1 MRLFVAVFP
10 PAEVQRAAARVID
23 ALRRD
28 GDGVSWVKPDNLHY
42 TMRFLGEVGE
52 SGTRRVADAADRAV
66 RGRKAFDAELG
77 APGAFPSARR
87 ARVLWLGMSRGERPL
102 LELAGAL
109 QTELA
114 RLGFEKERRPFSPH
128 LTIGRVREFGPGGTD
143 DWSEALA
150 AAAPA
155 AAAFRVDRLAVV
167 QSQLN
172 PRGSIYTVRHEAN
185 LAG

>member
-10 PAEVQRAAARVID
+10 PALVQRAAAGVID
-23 ALRRD
+23 GLRRD

-52 SGTRRVADAADRAV
+52 SGARRVADAADRAV
-66 RGRKAFDAELG
+66 RGREAFDAELG
-77 APGAFPSARR
+77 APGAFPNARR

-102 LELAGAL
+102 VELARAL
-109 QTELA
+109 ETELA
-114 RLGFEKERRPFSPH
+114 RLGFEREGRPFSPH
-128 LTIGRVREFGPGGTD
+128 LTIGRVRDLGH

-155 AAAFRVDRLAVV
+155 AAPFRVDRLAVV
-167 QSQLN
+167 ESQLN
-172 PRGSIYTVRHEAN
+172 PKGSIYTIRHEAN

>member
-1 MRLFVAVFP
+1 
-10 PAEVQRAAARVID
+10 
-23 ALRRD
+23 
-28 GDGVSWVKPDNLHY
+28 
-42 TMRFLGEVGE
+42 
-52 SGTRRVADAADRAV
+52 
-66 RGRKAFDAELG
+66 
-77 APGAFPSARR
+77 
-87 ARVLWLGMSRGERPL
+87 MSRGERPL

-114 RLGFEKERRPFSPH
+114 RLGFEKESRPFSPH
-128 LTIGRVREFGPGGTD
+128 LTIGRVRELGPMGSD

-172 PRGSIYTVRHEAN
+172 PKGSIYTIRHEAN